1 MIDIDARLFF
11 ISPLS
16 PHFANLLAIANVS
29 IFHCLNSMKIA
40 RDLKSNPLK
49 VLETYFGFEVI
60 DDGV

>member
-16 PHFANLLAIANVS
+16 PHFANLLAIVNVS